1 MKKLFTVKRLVATV
15 LALVLCLGMLG
26 SASAAGFGVVTG
38 TKSLNLRASGS
49 SASQW
54 LGAYTTGTWVE
65 IVGSQNNFYRVRTPD
80 GKTGYMSKNYITTD
94 TAAGTVRIATVR
106 NATGTAFLNFRS
118 APSYSAKVLGIF
130 YNGVPLK
137 VTGEQNGWYSV
148 RLNGVNGW
156 VRSEYVN
163 VTYMVGSSDVATI
176 KTRNN
181 SAMNLRTGPGKNY
194 PVIRQF
200 PGDTYVMVLAK
211 GNGWWQVAANGYT
224 GFMDASFLK
233 TGLQTAADRA
243 AVGGNTGANTGNS
256 GNAGNAGIGSS
267 ANGGSKPYAVVSN
280 PKSTQAL
287 NLRQQPSLVAPV
299 LRKLYNGTEL
309 WVTEQGAEWCAVIT
323 KDTGIA
329 GYVMTKYISLSQPNP
344 ATAVVVHP
352 AGSYVNLRNG
362 QSLNSGVLMRVP
374 HGRQVTVLTPGG
386 EWTRV
391 NYNGTQGYMLS
402 TFLK

>member
-1 MKKLFTVKRLVATV
+1 MKKLFSAKKLVAWV
-15 LALVLCLGMLG
+15 LAAVLCLGVLG

-38 TKSLNLRASGS
+38 TKSLNLRAAGS
-49 SASQW
+49 SSSEW
-54 LGAYTTGTWVE
+54 KGAYSSGTWVE
-65 IVGSQNNFYRVRTPD
+65 ILGSQNNFYRVVTPD
-80 GKTGYMSKNYITTD
+80 GKTGFMSKNYIKAD
-94 TAAGTVRIATVR
+94 AAAGTVRIATVN
-106 NATGTAFLNFRS
+106 NANGGAFLNLRS
-118 APSYSAKVLGIF
+118 TPSYSAQVLGIL

-137 VTGEQNGWYSV
+137 VTGEQNGWYCV
-148 RLNGVNGW
+148 QLNGINGW

-163 VTYMVGSSDVATI
+163 VSYMVGSSEVATI

-181 SAMNLRTGPGKNY
+181 SAMNLRSGPGRNY

-211 GNGWWQVAANGYT
+211 GDGWWQVAVNGYT

-233 TGLQTAADRA
+233 SGLKAAADVA
-243 AVGGNTGANTGNS
+243 AVGGNSGSNTGS
-256 GNAGNAGIGSS
+256 TGGNTSIGNGAT
-267 ANGGSKPYAVVSN
+267 GGSKPYAVVSN

-323 KDTGIA
+323 KDTGIT
-329 GYVMTKYISLSQPNP
+329 GYVMTKYITLSQSNP

-362 QSLNSGVLMRVP
+362 QSWNAGILMRVP
-374 HGRQVTVLTPGG
+374 HGRQVTVLSPGG

>member
-1 MKKLFTVKRLVATV
+1 MKKLFSGKKLAA
-15 LALVLCLGMLG
+15 LALVLALCLGMLG
-26 SASAAGFGVVTG
+26 SASAAGFGMVTG
-38 TKSLNLRASGS
+38 TKSLNLRAAGS
-49 SASQW
+49 SSSEW
-54 LGAYTTGTWVE
+54 KGAYPTGTWVE
-65 IVGSQNNFYRVRTPD
+65 ILGSQNNFYRVVTPD
-80 GKTGYMSKNYITTD
+80 GKTGYMSKNFITTD
-94 TAAGTVRIATVR
+94 SAAGTVRIATVN
-106 NATGTAFLNFRS
+106 NANGGAFLNLRS
-118 APSYSAKVLGIF
+118 APSYSAKVLGIL

-148 RLNGVNGW
+148 QLNGINGW
-156 VRSEYVN
+156 VRSEFVR
-163 VTYMVGSSDVATI
+163 VTYMVGSSEVATI

-181 SAMNLRTGPGKNY
+181 SAMNLRMGPGKNY
-194 PVIRQF
+194 PVVRQF

-211 GNGWWQVAANGYT
+211 GDGWWQVAANGYT

-233 TGLQTAADRA
+233 LGLKAAADVA
-243 AVGGNTGANTGNS
+243 ATTGSTGNTGSSTNPGSTGS
-256 GNAGNAGIGSS
+256 I
-267 ANGGSKPYAVVSN
+267 ANGGSKPYAVVNN
-280 PKSTQAL
+280 PKPTQAL

-329 GYVMTKYISLSQPNP
+329 GYVMTKYTSLSQPNP

-352 AGSYVNLRNG
+352 AGTYVNLRNG
-362 QSLNSGVLMRVP
+362 QSLNSGILMRVP
-374 HGRQVTVLTPGG
+374 HGRQVTVLSPGG

>member
-1 MKKLFTVKRLVATV
+1 MKKLFSGKKLVALV
-15 LALVLCLGMLG
+15 LALVLCLGVLS
-26 SASAAGFGVVTG
+26 SASAAGFGMVTG
-38 TKSLNLRASGS
+38 TKSLNLRAAGS
-49 SASQW
+49 SSSEW
-54 LGAYTTGTWVE
+54 KGAYPTGTWVE
-65 IVGSQNNFYRVRTPD
+65 ILGSQNNFYRVLTPD
-80 GKTGYMSKNYITTD
+80 GKTGFMSKNFITTD
-94 TAAGTVRIATVR
+94 TAAGSVRIATVN
-106 NATGTAFLNFRS
+106 NANGGAFLNLRS
-118 APSYSAKVLGIF
+118 APSYSAKVLGIL

-148 RLNGVNGW
+148 QLNGVNGW
-156 VRSEYVN
+156 VRSEFVR
-163 VTYMVGSSDVATI
+163 VTYMVGSSEVATI

-181 SAMNLRTGPGKNY
+181 SAMNLRMGPGKNY
-194 PVIRQF
+194 PVVRQF

-211 GNGWWQVAANGYT
+211 GDGWWQVAVNGYT

-233 TGLQTAADRA
+233 LGLKA
-243 AVGGNTGANTGNS
+243 AVDVAATTGNAGTVTKPGNTGSTNTGSNV
-256 GNAGNAGIGSS
+256 
-267 ANGGSKPYAVVSN
+267 NGGSKPYAVVNN

-362 QSLNSGVLMRVP
+362 QSMNSGILMRVP
-374 HGRQVTVLTPGG
+374 HGRQVTVLSPGG